1 MDIRHLD
8 KAIQGTCIKLSWLHQ
23 VMGAKTDD
31 DFSQVMVTPP
41 FPVGITYIEGVPAAS
56 GEENIWIQET
66 GS

>member
-1 MDIRHLD
+1 
-8 KAIQGTCIKLSWLHQ
+8 
-23 VMGAKTDD
+23 MGAKTDD